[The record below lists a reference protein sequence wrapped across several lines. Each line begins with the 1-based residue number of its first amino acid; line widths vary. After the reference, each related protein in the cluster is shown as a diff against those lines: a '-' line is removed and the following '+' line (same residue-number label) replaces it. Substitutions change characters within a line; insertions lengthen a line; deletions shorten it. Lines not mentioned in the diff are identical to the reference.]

1 MLNVPLLLVLIV
13 VITLAFDYINGFHD
27 TANAIATVVSTR
39 VLSPRN
45 AIIMATCLN
54 FIGALVSTQVAKT
67 VASGLIDTARFQ
79 IVDIHQ
85 PEVFVAKLKT
95 PSDSVSQYLAN
106 QLSPDTQQLLAK
118 HQKVG
123 TPSLEL
129 QTALVNDLN
138 LVIQRSDLYSVERFA
153 RLPIKPKT
161 LEKARNPSKLKLEEL
176 TNINRSLLEK
186 AYPHE
191 LASNQQVFQVV
202 ILAAVLGAIVW
213 NLITWKFGIPSS
225 SSHALI
231 GGLCGAAMIH
241 GGLSFVLWGGILHKV
256 LIPLVGSPIMGFI
269 IGYLL
274 MSSIFRFLANAHP
287 GRVSSSFRQL
297 QIISAAAMAFTH
309 GLNDAQ
315 KSMGIITM
323 TLVSTRMITEPV
335 VPIWVV
341 LACAAAMALG
351 TSAGGWRI
359 IKTMGHKIIRLEPV
373 HGFAAETSAAIVLFV
388 SSHFGMPVSTT
399 HVISGSIF
407 GVGSSKRMSAVRWGV
422 AQNMVVAWILTLP
435 ASALIAAL
443 SYQTI
448 ITLGLGQ
455 Q

>member
-1 MLNVPLLLVLIV
+1 MLSVSLLVVLIV
-13 VITLAFDYINGFHD
+13 VFTLAFDYINGFHD

-67 VASGLIDTARFQ
+67 VAAGLIDTARFQ
-79 IVDIHQ
+79 LVDIHQ
-85 PEVFVAKLKT
+85 PEVFVDKLTKPT
-95 PSDSVSQYLAN
+95 DSVSQYLADH
-106 QLSPDTQQLLAK
+106 LSPVTRQLLVQ
-118 HQKVG
+118 HQ
-123 TPSLEL
+123 TAASPSREL
-129 QTALVNDLN
+129 QAAIVDDLN
-138 LVIQRSDLYSVERFA
+138 LVIQRSDLYAAERFA
-153 RLPIKPKT
+153 KISLNPKT
-161 LEKARNPSKLKLEEL
+161 IEKAKDPRKLKVEEL
-176 TNINRSLLEK
+176 ANINRSLLEK
-186 AYPHE
+186 SYPHE

-231 GGLCGAAMIH
+231 GGLCGAAIIH
-241 GGLSFVLWGGILHKV
+241 GGLPFVLWGGILHKV
-256 LIPLVGSPIMGFI
+256 LIPLVGSPLLGFGIGFLIMTI
-269 IGYLL
+269 I
-274 MSSIFRFLANAHP
+274 FKFFANAHP
-287 GRVSSSFRQL
+287 GRVSSSFRRL

-323 TLVSTRMITEPV
+323 TLVSTRIISEPV
-335 VPIWVV
+335 VPIWVI
-341 LACAAAMALG
+341 LSCASAMAIG
-351 TSAGGWRI
+351 TSSGGWRI

-388 SSHFGMPVSTT
+388 ASHFGMPVSTT

-422 AQNMVVAWILTLP
+422 AQNMVLAWVLTLP
-435 ASALIAAL
+435 ASGLVAAI
-443 SYQTI
+443 SYQA
-448 ITLGLGQ
+448 LMAMGLGQ
-455 Q
+455 